1 MSELFWLIS
10 STSPCACMSKL
21 SRRVFGVVCVALRKQ
36 FPSLIR
42 SCVAPYSRK
51 RGCWRGRCR
60 RRRRSR
66 FPSLTQPGVELLDA
80 GAVCPLIVVF
90 LFERY
95 FSTCIFGSAEFCLHG
110 LSHGPRPRFVKEG
123 RESECS
129 RELLLVAC
137 NGGPCAFDT
146 MLQFRLQRLF
156 ESDNIYQLAVPS

>member
-1 MSELFWLIS
+1 MLLLTRERGVAGEVVAVVDVDLVSRAS
-10 STSPCACMSKL
+10 L
-21 SRRVFGVVCVALRKQ
+21 S
-36 FPSLIR
+36 
-42 SCVAPYSRK
+42 
-51 RGCWRGRCR
+51 
-60 RRRRSR
+60 
-66 FPSLTQPGVELLDA
+66 PGVELLDA